1 MTRIPMSDTIP
12 PPAKRR
18 RRGASKSE
26 KRKQKPAEASTN
38 NIEAANKAMELGPNP
53 TPKAI
58 NSAATLPSATEL
70 TPTQLHNA
78 RKRRSKQ
85 KKRLLEAGG
94 ASAGTPTT
102 GKPVTSNNN
111 DPSSQFLKNPRAA
124 PIVVAAKRF
133 FTEQCGLERFEIY
146 QHGPKIGW
154 RTVSKLPVRQMQ
166 QADKTKQTSNSS
178 GRVVIGM
185 FQPQSHQLQA
195 QSSNSSSSKNQ
206 KHSSNY
212 PAHHPS
218 INAATTAVALAC
230 QEMGVDAYDETT
242 GNGYLRYIAMN
253 VERTTGRVQMTLIW
267 NDAPYEKEGLAIVDP
282 YTTDVKLTSSQKK
295 RKRKQQQKK
304 QLKLQQQEPAGENGD
319 QCQERARGKGQ
330 LERLSSHLLNIGAP
344 SPTSDDGNTTTTPKF
359 VLHSLWVHYNASWKH
374 SNAIFDTHI
383 ASPNAWYHAF
393 GPKTI
398 PEQLPLLAPTTAESP
413 KKQQNRSKSK
423 NSQQSTEKE
432 AISDKA
438 NMQSLPTLHFAPN
451 VFRQA
456 NLDAFAQIVAAIR
469 QRIQKQYDQVAQS
482 HGNNS
487 STKKNS
493 SSMKKKNKK
502 NDGPPLSCIEL
513 YGGVGTIGL
522 HLLDLPAVAS
532 LLCSDENPYN
542 RPCFDQSIS
551 SFPKSTDAQKATYI
565 PKNASD
571 MIADAHT
578 FLSPKGSDT
587 GDNSNK
593 GKHVMIV
600 DPPRKGLDDAVLA
613 ALVNNSSS
621 CLNQKTIQLLVY
633 VSCGFDAFQRD
644 YQRLT
649 ETGLW
654 KLEHA
659 EGHVLFPGSNAIE
672 TLAYFAPTQ
681 I

>member
-1 MTRIPMSDTIP
+1 MTGIPISDDGP

-26 KRKQKPAEASTN
+26 KRKQQPAKASTDDSIDTTAKLADLGSKPTRTKTN
-38 NIEAANKAMELGPNP
+38 NSL
-53 TPKAI
+53 T
-58 NSAATLPSATEL
+58 TEL

-85 KKRLLEAGG
+85 KKRLLEAGVT
-94 ASAGTPTT
+94 SAGTPTAA
-102 GKPVTSNNN
+102 KPVTSNNN

-124 PIVVAAKRF
+124 PIVMAAKRF
-133 FTEQCGLERFEIY
+133 FTEQCGLERFEVY

-166 QADKTKQTSNSS
+166 QPDKTKQNGNNS

-185 FQPQSHQLQA
+185 FQPQSHQLQS
-195 QSSNSSSSKNQ
+195 QSSSTSNSKKQ
-206 KHSSNY
+206 KHASSY

-230 QEMGVDAYDETT
+230 QEMGVDAYDETSGT
-242 GNGYLRYIAMN
+242 GYLRYIAMN
-253 VERTTGRVQMTLIW
+253 VERSTGRVQLTLIW
-267 NDAPYEKEGLAIVDP
+267 NDAPYEKEGLVIINP
-282 YTTDVKLTSSQKK
+282 HTTDVKLTSSQKK

-304 QLKLQQQEPAGENGD
+304 LQQQESAVENGD
-319 QCQERARGKGQ
+319 QLQERTRGKGQ
-330 LERLSSHLLNIGAP
+330 LERLLSHLLKIGAP
-344 SPTSDDGNTTTTPKF
+344 LPTTSDDGNHSTTSKF

-374 SNAIFDTHI
+374 SNAIFDIHTT
-383 ASPNAWYHAF
+383 SPDAWFHAF

-398 PEQLPLLAPTTAESP
+398 PEQLTLLAATTAESQ
-413 KKQQNRSKSK
+413 KKQDTKANSKSF
-423 NSQQSTEKE
+423 QEFAGKE
-432 AISDKA
+432 VIQEKA
-438 NMQSLPTLHFAPN
+438 NMQRQPTLHFAPN

-469 QRIQKQYDQVAQS
+469 QRIQKQYDQ
-482 HGNNS
+482 GTEPKNNNS
-487 STKKNS
+487 ATKNS
-493 SSMKKKNKK
+493 NSGSKKKKKN
-502 NDGPPLSCIEL
+502 GRPLSCIEF

-532 LLCSDENPYN
+532 LICSDENPYN
-542 RPCFDQSIS
+542 RPCFHESIT
-551 SFPKSTDAQKATYI
+551 SFPNTLDARKATYI

-571 MIADAHT
+571 MITDAHT
-578 FLSPKGSDT
+578 FLSPKDSDS
-587 GDNSNK
+587 GDNSK
-593 GKHVMIV
+593 EGKHVMIV
-600 DPPRKGLDDAVLA
+600 DPPRKGLDEAVLA
-613 ALVNNSSS
+613 ALVNKSKS

-672 TLAYFAPTQ
+672 TLAYFTPMQ
-681 I
+681 KNVDRN